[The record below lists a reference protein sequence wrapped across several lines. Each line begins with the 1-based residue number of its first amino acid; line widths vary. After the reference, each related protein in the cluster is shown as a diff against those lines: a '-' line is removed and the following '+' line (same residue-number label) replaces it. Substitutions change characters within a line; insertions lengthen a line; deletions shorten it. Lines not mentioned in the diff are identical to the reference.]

1 MLGGKKRDDPMGG
14 SNGWEEPRAAAPGPV
29 ESRPTQPA
37 PVPSGEG
44 STFIARG
51 SEFVGKLTFEGTVR
65 IDGNVQGEIFS
76 KGTLVIGPGALIKAA
91 INVES
96 CQIMGTVHGNVS
108 ARQKLELKKPGRL
121 VGDIR
126 TPTLVLEAGV
136 VFDGNCKMEN
146 LGGAEAP
153 RPAVPPR
160 EAPHGAPPVVPPAVP
175 PKTA

>member
-1 MLGGKKRDDPMGG
+1 MLGGKKRDDTTGPDP
-14 SNGWEEPRAAAPGPV
+14 WDEPRAAAPSPA
-29 ESRPTQPA
+29 ETRPMPA
-37 PVPSGEG
+37 PATPGEG

-65 IDGNVQGEIFS
+65 IDGNIQGEIFS
-76 KGTLVIGPGALIKAA
+76 KGTLIIGPGALIKAA

-96 CQIMGTVHGNVS
+96 CQILGTVHGNVN

-136 VFDGNCKMEN
+136 VFEGNCKMEN
-146 LGGAEAP
+146 LGGAEQP

-160 EAPHGAPPVVPPAVP
+160 EEPRGPATVIP
-175 PKTA
+175 PKTT

>member
-1 MLGGKKRDDPMGG
+1 MLGGKKKEEPMGTTAWDDPRSTATG
-14 SNGWEEPRAAAPGPV
+14 PVPAAAPTATV
-29 ESRPTQPA
+29 PA
-37 PVPSGEG
+37 PAEG

-76 KGTLVIGPGALIKAA
+76 KGTLIIGPGAQIKAA

-96 CQIMGTVHGNVS
+96 CQIMGTVHGNVN

-136 VFDGNCKMEN
+136 IFEGNCRMEN
-146 LGGAEAP
+146 LVQDQP
-153 RPAVPPR
+153 RAAASPASP
-160 EAPHGAPPVVPPAVP
+160 AAPPAPST
-175 PKTA
+175 PKLV